1 MITLGW
7 TSSTTERTVG
17 RVRTPDD
24 EGFLM
29 RRALLV
35 VLAGSLLLPV
45 AACDNANKSTAAPA
59 VSVAPRA
66 SLPTL
71 PDYSVD
77 TQMVC
82 ARLQA
87 VYTGELRQFGT
98 AMGKLVSLKEAKQTA
113 DAEKAETDAAGK
125 LKAAGAKIREDTAG
139 AKDPGFQAA
148 GETSATKFEQSAA
161 DRKYFDRVKTLKDL
175 NNTLQPQM
183 AQWLTPVS
191 SFCES
196 AS

>member
-1 MITLGW
+1 
-7 TSSTTERTVG
+7 
-17 RVRTPDD
+17 
-24 EGFLM
+24 M
-29 RRALLV
+29 RRAMLA

-45 AACDNANKSTAAPA
+45 AACDNAKKSTAAPA
-59 VSVAPRA
+59 VPVTPTVSVP
-66 SLPTL
+66 PP
-71 PDYSVD
+71 PDYSLD
-77 TQMVC
+77 TQLIC
-82 ARLQA
+82 GQLQS

-113 DAEKAETDAAGK
+113 DAEKAETDAAAK
-125 LKAAGAKIREDTAG
+125 LKAAAAKIRKDTVT
-139 AKDPGFQAA
+139 AKDPGFRAA
-148 GETSATKFEQSAA
+148 GETSAAKFEQSAT

-196 AS
+196 TS

>member
-1 MITLGW
+1 
-7 TSSTTERTVG
+7 
-17 RVRTPDD
+17 
-24 EGFLM
+24 M
-29 RRALLV
+29 RRAMLA

-45 AACDNANKSTAAPA
+45 AACDNANKNDAAAPA
-59 VSVAPRA
+59 
-66 SLPTL
+66 PTVQPTESPL
-71 PDYSVD
+71 PDYTVD

-82 ARLQA
+82 TQLQS

-113 DAEKAETDAAGK
+113 DAEKAETDAATK
-125 LKAAGAKIREDTAG
+125 LKAAGAKIRQDTETAQ
-139 AKDPGFQAA
+139 DPDFKAA
-148 GETSATKFEQSAA
+148 GETSAAKFEQSAT

-175 NNTLQPQM
+175 NSTLQPQM

-196 AS
+196 TS